1 MPRPLGLSELEGVVR
16 DSKPDALVML
26 PAAYVLD
33 LIEHVDELTEY
44 FAWAEPR
51 GAGWPLARLWRWLS
65 GQA

>member
-44 FAWAEPR
+44 FAWAER
-51 GAGWPLARLWRWLS
+51 RVAARAPLALALGAS
-65 GQA
+65 LT